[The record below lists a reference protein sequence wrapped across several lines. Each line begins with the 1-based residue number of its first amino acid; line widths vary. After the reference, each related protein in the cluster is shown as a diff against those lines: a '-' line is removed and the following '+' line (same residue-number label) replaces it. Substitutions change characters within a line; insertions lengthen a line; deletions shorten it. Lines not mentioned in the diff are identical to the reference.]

1 MVKSNDQDRNFYL
14 LSLPPGL
21 HHESPELF
29 GMFTYEFRYGH
40 TGKIWSTAQGR
51 FGRALRVS
59 GLQHP
64 APTLACMLNRN
75 EKAITVNAPYAKAV
89 FNGKNVTAS
98 PPHTSLWALLYAQ
111 VKQADGLEF
120 RNILLN
126 EMELKPLP
134 KRNMKEYYYD
144 IRHSLEDKNEINRNK
159 KLPAIEITNELIDQ
173 ITSQQVAWE
182 KESSK
187 QAFGQWTNMEVRKL
201 LNLYGL
207 PINSSLSVTCVEVF
221 GHITNV
227 FEHID
232 NFEGKKEDFIDKM
245 AVVINSEIS
254 DELKSNLEEVKDPTA
269 VKTID
274 PLNSQLGLFRI
285 LRTSPLT
292 EVPFICST

>member
-1 MVKSNDQDRNFYL
+1 
-14 LSLPPGL
+14 
-21 HHESPELF
+21 
-29 GMFTYEFRYGH
+29 
-40 TGKIWSTAQGR
+40 
-51 FGRALRVS
+51 
-59 GLQHP
+59 
-64 APTLACMLNRN
+64 
-75 EKAITVNAPYAKAV
+75 
-89 FNGKNVTAS
+89 
-98 PPHTSLWALLYAQ
+98 
-111 VKQADGLEF
+111 
-120 RNILLN
+120 
-126 EMELKPLP
+126 
-134 KRNMKEYYYD
+134 
-144 IRHSLEDKNEINRNK
+144 
-159 KLPAIEITNELIDQ
+159 
-173 ITSQQVAWE
+173 
-182 KESSK
+182 
-187 QAFGQWTNMEVRKL
+187 MEVRKL